1 MSTNITWFGAW
12 RKLWA
17 RAPLWRSAV
26 LLATVAT
33 ALFVR
38 LAPDAGHSQRAA
50 ASDDLQAVATY
61 TAQAS
66 PKAEPTPQPTPAAP
80 TAPTAPA
87 APAAPAAQDQAR
99 TTAPAPEAPVAQA
112 RRPEPARTRQAAPE
126 APREVPLALS
136 RPAGPAYT
144 DPAQGTGAKA
154 PMGKVFRDT
163 FEVDGRRLPLPPGN
177 WTVLSD
183 IRGNRPDQTVA
194 SYFLGRIERQ
204 RLAGAI
210 VIQSVA
216 VKTSPANGFPATRF
230 CEEGNALYV
239 VNESNEPNGSQS
251 CWLMHNIF
259 TPPWTHWDDR
269 NVRIGQAER
278 AAAGEMSI
286 RGISYPQ
293 DFVVVEFHRAE
304 KASLL
309 NVMYLFSPEQEHINA
324 SPASTYRDSDWYGA
338 NIARDPARVA
348 YVGRLR
354 DWGTNWW
361 IRFKQ
366 AFASVG

>member
-1 MSTNITWFGAW
+1 MSANITWFGAW

-26 LLATVAT
+26 LLATAAT

-38 LAPDAGHSQRAA
+38 LAPDARHPLHAA
-50 ASDDLQAVATY
+50 TSDDLQAVASY
-61 TAQAS
+61 TPQAS
-66 PKAEPTPQPTPAAP
+66 SKAEPPSPPSPPT
-80 TAPTAPA
+80 TA
-87 APAAPAAQDQAR
+87 APAAPAAQEQAR
-99 TTAPAPEAPVAQA
+99 TPTPASEAPVAHA
-112 RRPEPARTRQAAPE
+112 RRPEPARTQQAAPE

-144 DPAQGTGAKA
+144 DPAQGTGANSGAKA

-163 FEVDGRRLPLPPGN
+163 FEVDGHRLPLPPGS

-183 IRGNRPDQTVA
+183 IRGNRPDQTIA

-216 VKTSPANGFPATRF
+216 VKTSPASGFPAMRF
-230 CEEGNALYV
+230 CEGGNALYV

-293 DFVVVEFHRAE
+293 DFVAVEFHRAE

-324 SPASTYRDSDWYGA
+324 SPASTYRDSDWYA
-338 NIARDPARVA
+338 PNIARDPARVA

-361 IRFKQ
+361 NRFKQ
-366 AFASVG
+366 AFATVG